1 MEPATEKVEGQEDR
15 FMSEKDRSNTSRK
28 ESPAVWQKPT
38 LQRVGD
44 VGNVFKMPGGG
55 KLSLLADDSGDSNR
69 KPKGQE

>member
-1 MEPATEKVEGQEDR
+1 
-15 FMSEKDRSNTSRK
+15 MSEKDLNNTSRK
-28 ESPAVWQKPT
+28 GSPAPWQKPT

-55 KLSLLADDSGDSNR
+55 KLSLLADDSGDANR

>member
-1 MEPATEKVEGQEDR
+1 M
-15 FMSEKDRSNTSRK
+15 FEKDQNSASRQGA
-28 ESPAVWQKPT
+28 PAAWQKPT

-55 KLSLLADDSGDSNR
+55 KMSLQADDSGDSNR

>member
-1 MEPATEKVEGQEDR
+1 
-15 FMSEKDRSNTSRK
+15 MSEKDRNNASRK
-28 ESPAVWQKPT
+28 GAPAAWQKPT